1 MQYRPEIDG
10 LRAIAILPIF
20 IFHLDKEILPG
31 GYLGVDIFFV
41 ISGYLITSLI
51 LKNINQFSIIYFF
64 NRRIRRIL
72 PPLFVLLILTYI
84 FFSFILINEDYKEFK
99 NSIFSSSFFY
109 SNFFFWR
116 NSGYFDVTSELKPLL
131 HTWSLSIE
139 EQFYLFL
146 PLIILFLFK
155 ITKNKNKFLNLFLIS
170 VLIVISLSFLSIY
183 FLPFL
188 KNTSFFLPHS
198 RFWELLI
205 GSLSAILIKKY
216 NFNKYSFFLIYKLD
230 LIFFFLLIS
239 LFFIDSNDYHP
250 GLITLLTTILVSL
263 LIYLS
268 EFSIFLKK
276 ILTNKFLIFIGLMSY
291 SLYLYHWPIL
301 VFVKYFTFINYNSL
315 DVKII
320 SIFIIFALS
329 YMSFQFIEKPF
340 RSEKI
345 INSKKLII
353 FLLVFITFPLLISSV
368 GQSKFLFFD
377 NKFYSLNNSFDRLDK
392 KMVKFDNYIDIENS
406 YINGEII
413 EPNFLIFGD
422 SHAYS
427 SLPVFIKISKD
438 IGING
443 YFTGKAGCLPFLGLK
458 FNRDI
463 YQKETGCENL
473 NQKTYEFIKN
483 NKNIKKII
491 LISRYDMY
499 LTGGYLKDD
508 YVYHYID
515 EYFDEYNDSQLLDS
529 FEKSFLK
536 TLDMYNQLGVKVY
549 LLQQVPLQKIDPK
562 KFYFHS
568 KLISK
573 NEEDITNLI
582 YKYSIPKYM
591 VSDLKKNYE
600 KIFKKYSSKFT
611 LVKVLDNFCNQICLI
626 GSSSQ
631 SYYYD
636 NDHLSIYGSYKMY
649 HSILKNIFR

>member
-1 MQYRPEIDG
+1 MRYRHEIDG

-41 ISGYLITSLI
+41 ISGYLITSII
-51 LKNINQFSIIYFF
+51 LKDINQFSIIHFF
-64 NRRIRRIL
+64 NRRVRRIL
-72 PPLFVLLILTYI
+72 PPLLVLLILTYI

-116 NSGYFDVTSELKPLL
+116 NSGYFEVTSELKPLL

-139 EQFYLFL
+139 EQFYLVF

-155 ITKNKNKFLNLFLIS
+155 ITKNKNKFLNWFFIT
-170 VLIVISLSFLSIY
+170 VLIVILLSFLSIY

-188 KNTSFFLPHS
+188 KNTSFFLTHS
-198 RFWELLI
+198 RVWELLI
-205 GSLSAILIKKY
+205 GSLSAILIQKY
-216 NFNKYSFFLIYKLD
+216 NFNKYSFFLRYKFD
-230 LIFFFLLIS
+230 YIFFILLVS

-250 GLITLLTTILVSL
+250 GLITLLATILVSF

-268 EFSIFLKK
+268 ESSLYLKK

-291 SLYLYHWPIL
+291 SLYLYHWPII
-301 VFVKYFTFINYNSL
+301 VFMKYFTFIDFNSL

-320 SIFIIFALS
+320 SIFLIFTLS
-329 YMSFQFIEKPF
+329 YLSFEFIEKPF
-340 RSEKI
+340 RSEQI

-353 FLLVFITFPLLISSV
+353 FLLLFITFPLLIANT
-368 GQSKFLFFD
+368 GQSKLLFFD
-377 NKFYSLNNSFDRLDK
+377 NSYYPLNNSFDRLDK
-392 KMVKFDNYIDIENS
+392 KNVKFDDYVDIENS
-406 YINGEII
+406 HINGEII

-427 SLPVFIKISKD
+427 ALPVFMKISKD

-463 YQKETGCENL
+463 YQNETGCENL
-473 NQKTYEFIKN
+473 NQKTYQFIKN

-491 LISRYDMY
+491 FIARYDMY
-499 LTGGYLKDD
+499 LSGGYSKDD
-508 YVYHYID
+508 YIYHYID
-515 EYFDEYNDSQLLDS
+515 EYFAKYNDSQLLDS

-536 TLDMYNQLGVKVY
+536 TLDMYDQLGVKVY

-573 NEEDITNLI
+573 NEEDVTNLI
-582 YKYSIPKYM
+582 YKYSVPKYI
-591 VSDLKKNYE
+591 VSDLSKNYV
-600 KIFKKYSSKFT
+600 KIFEKYSSKFT
-611 LVKVLDNFCNQICLI
+611 LIKVLDDFCNEICLI
-626 GSSSQ
+626 GNSSQ

-649 HSILKNIFR
+649 HSILKNIFK